1 MAKNSKKVALGLKP
15 SFFVKE
21 DIHGKDTIDDTESE
35 EEIDTTGANDD
46 EGDGDDDDDEDDED
60 DEGIMMLDEEDNGS
74 DAEMDAMI
82 KAASVQPIDSDGE
95 EDSPQAKKQKKQKK
109 TSKKTALVIEEESDD
124 EEEDVGPSIFASPK
138 ALKVGKGSEMI
149 WSDFKPKESATA
161 QGTSKQDEESDDD
174 SGEDMEEEKG
184 GKGRTRQKEALKRR
198 EEQAVRTREAS
209 LQDGTHVPERPEDF
223 ERLLLAEPSSSLL
236 WVQYMSHYL
245 LQADLNAT
253 RQIAERALRTIGFKE
268 EGEKLNVWI
277 AFINMEYKYGDM
289 VSLEGIFKRAIA
301 ESNGKRIHLNLA
313 QAYEAAHDRKGATVI
328 FEKALK
334 KYKKSKKVW
343 MAYQHFLL
351 KAGDSEGAKVLLA
364 RSMQSL
370 SRHKHIEVLIK

>member
-1 MAKNSKKVALGLKP
+1 
-15 SFFVKE
+15 
-21 DIHGKDTIDDTESE
+21 
-35 EEIDTTGANDD
+35 
-46 EGDGDDDDDEDDED
+46 
-60 DEGIMMLDEEDNGS
+60 
-74 DAEMDAMI
+74 
-82 KAASVQPIDSDGE
+82 
-95 EDSPQAKKQKKQKK
+95 
-109 TSKKTALVIEEESDD
+109 
-124 EEEDVGPSIFASPK
+124 
-138 ALKVGKGSEMI
+138 
-149 WSDFKPKESATA
+149 
-161 QGTSKQDEESDDD
+161 
-174 SGEDMEEEKG
+174 
-184 GKGRTRQKEALKRR
+184 
-198 EEQAVRTREAS
+198 
-209 LQDGTHVPERPEDF
+209 
-223 ERLLLAEPSSSLL
+223 
-236 WVQYMSHYL
+236 MSHYL

-351 KAGDSEGAKVLLA
+351 KAGDSEGAKALLA